1 MRFTI
6 EAYENLG
13 RALLI
18 SILDVFEKN
27 PYSRIPNTIYK
38 NNEDIRKEI
47 GKNLSKLERFRRD
60 PTTGKKYKKL
70 NELI

>member
-18 SILDVFEKN
+18 SILDMFEKN
-27 PYSRIPNTIYK
+27 PYSRIPNTSYK
-38 NNEDIRKEI
+38 TNEEIRKEI
-47 GKNLSKLERFRRD
+47 GKNILKLERFKRD
-60 PTTGKKYKKL
+60 PTACKKYKKL